1 MANALIEYDDEKL
14 RLKDIEKFIKQA
26 GFESLGIYN
35 ENEEKKSNKLK
46 KINFIIFTVISIIL
60 LYISMGHMLGIPA
73 VDILNPHINPIN
85 YALTLFFLTI
95 LYLIY
100 GFEI

>member
-35 ENEEKKSNKLK
+35 EKSGGSLNSIFSFANTSLPEE
-46 KINFIIFTVISIIL
+46 V
-60 LYISMGHMLGIPA
+60 MR
-73 VDILNPHINPIN
+73 
-85 YALTLFFLTI
+85 
-95 LYLIY
+95 
-100 GFEI
+100 